1 MFELQSL
8 WGTQAQAES
17 RAPGGALM
25 EHPGKLW
32 ITINKDLVGQL
43 QQTPNSAQNMK
54 EDIEKFVRV

>member
-1 MFELQSL
+1 
-8 WGTQAQAES
+8 
-17 RAPGGALM
+17 M